1 MNWYDLPIPKTAWL
15 VDGLIPADG
24 HAAICGKPKAGKSTF
39 IRNLIAATIKG
50 SSFLG
55 RRIDIPAGTGRVLYL
70 HLDRKDQPWR
80 VAKELRELGVMQAEA
95 SRLVLK
101 TATDLPSNDF
111 SERLEW
117 LRKEIVAA
125 KPNLVVIDLLW
136 QFVVA
141 KNSNDYNAVLDGINR
156 LQDALT
162 DVKYSGAF
170 VAALHGR
177 KATNINDP
185 ADDMLGSTGQRGSF
199 STNVFLTRHRNE
211 NLYTVLT
218 EQTVREECYGEID
231 ETVINKGPDGN
242 LCLGRPFR
250 ELAKAEKQVREE
262 SALRRVVDYIADHPG
277 CQTTELIQALGM
289 SRKTVVKI
297 LEEAGELLSTTGEG
311 VKGNPLKY
319 FVNEKQEPIADA
331 MRLMTTFGGVN

>member
-1 MNWYDLPIPKTAWL
+1 LNWYELPIPNTAWL

-50 SSFLG
+50 STFLG
-55 RRIDIPAGTGRVLYL
+55 RRVDIPVNTGRVLYL

-80 VAKELRELGVMQAEA
+80 VAKELRELGVTQTEA
-95 SRLVLK
+95 SRLIFR
-101 TATDLPSNDF
+101 TAADLPSNDF

-117 LRKEIVAA
+117 FRNEIVAA
-125 KPNLVVIDLLW
+125 KPNLVVVDLLW

-141 KNSNDYNAVLDGINR
+141 KNSNDYNAVLDGINK
-156 LQDALT
+156 LQDELT
-162 DVKYSGAF
+162 DVKYPGAF

-199 STNVFLTRHRNE
+199 STNVFLTRHRNQHV
-211 NLYTVLT
+211 YTVLT
-218 EQTVREECYGEID
+218 EQTVREECFGEID
-231 ETVINKGPDGN
+231 ETVIERNPDGT

-250 ELAKAEKQVREE
+250 ELEKAEKNVREE
-262 SALRRVVDYIADHPG
+262 SALRRVVDYIAGHQG
-277 CQTTELIQALGM
+277 CLTTELIQALGM
-289 SRKTVVKI
+289 SRKTVIK
-297 LEEAGELLSTTGEG
+297 LLDEAHELLSTTGEG

-319 FVNEKQEPIADA
+319 FIKENQEPKVEA
-331 MRLMTTFGGVN
+331 MRVMSAFGGIN